1 MTAITQPTE
10 RRIPLEGAF
19 NVRDLG
25 GYAATGGKTTQW
37 GRIFRADG
45 LHKLTAQDQLE
56 LLNRGIRTV
65 VDLRHEH
72 EVREF
77 RNVFADSDVVSYHNI
92 SLINP
97 AATTRRDIRC
107 LGDMYM
113 DMVDNAQPLL
123 KQVME
128 LLAEKEGGAL
138 FHCSAGKDRTG
149 VVSGLLLGL
158 AGVSRETIVAD
169 YELTGPNIVP
179 IMGEL
184 RKGIP
189 DIVPEEMAQE
199 LLGCAP
205 SNMVMLLDHLEERY
219 GGAEAYLRG
228 IGLTEEQLGK
238 LRSKLVGEVDAG

>member
-1 MTAITQPTE
+1 MTTTTEPIE

-25 GYAATGGKTTQW
+25 GYGAANGKTTQW
-37 GRIFRADG
+37 GRLFRADG
-45 LHKLTAQDQLE
+45 LHKLTEQDRQE
-56 LLNRGIRTV
+56 LLGRGIRTV

-77 RNVFADSDVVSYHNI
+77 RNVFADSDAVTYRNI

-107 LGDMYM
+107 LGDMYV
-113 DMVDNAQPLL
+113 DMLDNAQPVL
-123 KQVME
+123 KEVLD
-128 LLAEKEGGAL
+128 LLAEKDGGAL

-149 VVSGLLLGL
+149 VLAGLLLSL

-169 YELTGPNIVP
+169 YEQTGPNIAP
-179 IMGEL
+179 ILGEL

-189 DIVPEEMAQE
+189 DVVPEEMARE

-205 SNMVMLLDHLEERY
+205 SNMVMMLDHLESEY
-219 GGAEAYLRG
+219 GGGAAYMRH
-228 IGLTEEQLGK
+228 IGLGEEQIEALLGK
-238 LRSKLVGEVDAG
+238 LLG

>member
-1 MTAITQPTE
+1 MTSFTPPIE

-25 GYAATGGKTTQW
+25 GYEAGNGKTTQW
-37 GRIFRADG
+37 GRVYRADG
-45 LHKLTAQDQLE
+45 LHRLTAEDQRE
-56 LLNRGIRTV
+56 LLDRGIRTV

-72 EVREF
+72 ELAEF
-77 RNVFADSDVVSYHNI
+77 KNVFANSDAVSYHNI
-92 SLINP
+92 SLVNP

-113 DMVDNAQPLL
+113 DMLDNVQPLL

-128 LLAEKEGGAL
+128 LVAEKEGGVL
-138 FHCSAGKDRTG
+138 FHCAAGKDRTG
-149 VVSGLLLGL
+149 VVAGLLLGL

-169 YELTGPNIVP
+169 YEQTGPNIEP
-179 IMGEL
+179 IKADL

-205 SNMVMLLDHLEERY
+205 TNMIMMLDHLEKEY

-228 IGLTEEQLGK
+228 IGLTEEQLEK
-238 LRSKLVGEVDAG
+238 LQAKLVG